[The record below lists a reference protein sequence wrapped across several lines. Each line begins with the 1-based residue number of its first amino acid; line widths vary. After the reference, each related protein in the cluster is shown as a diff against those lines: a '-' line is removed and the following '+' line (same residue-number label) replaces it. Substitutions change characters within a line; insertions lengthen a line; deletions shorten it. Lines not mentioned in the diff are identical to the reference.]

1 MPANPLIQRVPVAD
15 GVRLTALD
23 WRPDGEVAGPVF
35 VLVHGLAS
43 NARLWDGVALALQ
56 AAGRRAISIDQR
68 GHGRSDKPD
77 DGYDMATVV
86 NDLRTLLDVLELD
99 RPVVAGQSWGA
110 NVVVELAA
118 SHPGRT
124 RGVVPVDGGFIDLAS
139 RFPVWEECE
148 SALAPPR
155 FAGTPLHQFEGWIRN
170 AHPDWPETGIAGTLA
185 NVEVHPD
192 GTVSPW
198 LTFDRHLKVLHGL
211 WEHKPYARFASIS
224 DPVLWMPADSG
235 DVAWTNDKREG
246 LQRADE
252 ALAVSRVE
260 WFSPADHD
268 LHAQHPKRVADLLID
283 AVTTGYFA

>member
-1 MPANPLIQRVPVAD
+1 MPANPFIQRVPVAD
-15 GVRLTALD
+15 GVSLTALD
-23 WRPDGEVAGPVF
+23 WRPDTEVPGPTF

-43 NARLWDGVALALQ
+43 NARLWDGVAMALQ
-56 AAGRRAISIDQR
+56 AAGRRAVSVDLR
-68 GHGRSDKPD
+68 GHGQSDKPD

-86 NDLRTLLDVLELD
+86 HDLHTLLDVLELE

-110 NVVVELAA
+110 NVVIDLAA
-118 SHPGRT
+118 AHPGRT

-139 RFPVWEECE
+139 RFPAWEECE
-148 SALAPPR
+148 AALAPPR
-155 FAGTPLHQFEGWIRN
+155 FAGTPLRQFEGWIRN
-170 AHPDWPETGIAGTLA
+170 AHPDWPETGITGMLA

-198 LTFDRHLKVLHGL
+198 LTFERHLKVLRGL
-211 WEHKPYARFASIS
+211 WEHKPYARFASVT

-246 LQRADE
+246 LRRADE
-252 ALAVSRVE
+252 ALATSRVE

-268 LHAQHPKRVADLLID
+268 LHAQHPQRVADLIID